1 MLLKQFQIRMSKLK
15 QSRNFINLVNQIF
28 IFFFPF
34 LISQLLVFWF
44 SKKIYILL
52 SRLDTSNLAY
62 LGKTKVFCY
71 KIKLSTSILSIPKE
85 NILINY

>member
-28 IFFFPF
+28 IFFFFFSF

-62 LGKTKVFCY
+62 LGKK
-71 KIKLSTSILSIPKE
+71 KSIL
-85 NILINY
+85 L